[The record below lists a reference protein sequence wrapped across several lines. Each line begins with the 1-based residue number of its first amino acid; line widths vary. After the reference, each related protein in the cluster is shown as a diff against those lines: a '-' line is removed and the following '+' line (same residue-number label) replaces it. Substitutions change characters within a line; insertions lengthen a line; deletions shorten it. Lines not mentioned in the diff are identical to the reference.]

1 MQQACSEAYMYNSY
15 VKNVKLSALLLVALT
30 GVSIIINNEC
40 RIKCFLRTIRCFN
53 KTESWLLSLY
63 LAPVFKQDN
72 RKWLV

>member
-15 VKNVKLSALLLVALT
+15 VKLSALLLVALT
-30 GVSIIINNEC
+30 GVSIININEC